1 MALKVNGHQ
10 KIQKK
15 YKNYI
20 NISCDSFSLNP
31 SCPKKHANK
40 RKIFPIKE
48 RGIRNE
54 SHSKQSSNCGNS
66 CGQYN
71 NNKRKKLSKGKNKKI
86 RRISKKPTPKG
97 AKIACGNFVLKAS
110 KIEQQ
115 NSRNYFENSW
125 QKQQQRIMSIGR

>member
-1 MALKVNGHQ
+1 MKAT
-10 KIQKK
+10 
-15 YKNYI
+15 
-20 NISCDSFSLNP
+20 
-31 SCPKKHANK
+31 ANK
-40 RKIFPIKE
+40 VQIVATVAANTITIKE
-48 RGIRNE
+48 
-54 SHSKQSSNCGNS
+54 
-66 CGQYN
+66 
-71 NNKRKKLSKGKNKKI
+71 KKLSKGKNKKI